1 MFERNNATEVQKYLV
16 ERFSCPT
23 HHTQC
28 SLPEPMAEIVV
39 RPGLGV
45 FARKECMAILGMIH
59 VAWLV
64 VQTRR
69 SG

>member
-1 MFERNNATEVQKYLV
+1 MPLNCRNISWSGS
-16 ERFSCPT
+16 RRPT

-45 FARKECMAILGMIH
+45 FARKEGMAKLGMIH

-69 SG
+69 IG